1 MKNIPTEQIGSIPRS
16 NELIDAYKKYK
27 NNKIDYT
34 ILNDLAQKETIKV
47 MKDLENLGSPVISD
61 GEQRK
66 FDGFAHYCLH
76 NSPCYD
82 TKGFDVYFSDGHKR
96 VFAPHLKTPP
106 FKYEQTADEFLSFAL
121 KHTSLPVKQAVISP
135 SMLSLVYPPNGL
147 ENYTHEEFINDL
159 IKQHVTEIRKCLDL
173 GAYKVQ
179 IDFTEARLSL
189 KLDPSG
195 ELLES
200 FIILINKCLSHFTPE
215 EIQKI
220 GIHTCPGADMD
231 TTHSQDVDYK
241 YLLPTLFKI
250 NAGNFYV
257 AVRGEKD
264 IRKTL
269 RLLGHVIKPFQRVFV
284 GVTNPNSEVL
294 ETPEEVCDLIIEATK
309 FIPVEQL
316 GTTDDCGFSPFA
328 DDDGTRRE
336 LAYNK
341 IKSRLEG
348 TKLAEKILFEEKLLD
363 NAI

>member
-1 MKNIPTEQIGSIPRS
+1 MKKIPTEQIGSIPRS
-16 NELIDAYKKYK
+16 KELIDTYKKYK
-27 NNKIDYT
+27 NGEINYST
-34 ILNDLAQKETIKV
+34 LNDLAEKETIQV

-82 TKGFDVYFSDGHKR
+82 SKGFDVYFSDGHKR
-96 VFAPHLKTPP
+96 VFAPHLKIPP
-106 FKYEQTADEFLSFAL
+106 FKYEQTADEFLSFAI
-121 KHTSLPVKQAVISP
+121 KHTKLPVKQAVISP

-147 ENYTHEEFINDL
+147 DNYTHEEFINDL
-159 IKQHVTEIRKCLDL
+159 TNQHVAEIRKCLEL
-173 GAYKVQ
+173 GAHKVQ

-200 FIILINKCLSHFTPE
+200 FVVLINKCLSYFTAE

-231 TTHSQDVDYK
+231 TTHSQDVEYK

-257 AVRGEKD
+257 AVRGEND
-264 IRKTL
+264 ITKTL
-269 RLLGHVIKPFQRVFV
+269 RLLAHVIKPFQRVFI

-294 ETPEEVCDLIIEATK
+294 ETPEEVRDLILESAK

-328 DDDGTRRE
+328 DDDGTRRQ
-336 LAYNK
+336 LAYDK
-341 IKSRLEG
+341 ISARLAG
-348 TKLAEKILFEEKLLD
+348 TKLAENILFQENPE
-363 NAI
+363 